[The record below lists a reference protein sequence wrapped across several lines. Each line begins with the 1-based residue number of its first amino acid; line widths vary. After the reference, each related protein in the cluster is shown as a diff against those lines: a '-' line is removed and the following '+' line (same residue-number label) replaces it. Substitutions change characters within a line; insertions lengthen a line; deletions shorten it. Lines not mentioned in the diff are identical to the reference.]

1 MKKTILIFIAFAL
14 QLSAQTNITIPQL
27 NLKSVLD
34 STDLFLISQTDT
46 NYYKYQFDNLVD
58 QVEDSLNK
66 SQIAY
71 KNTANTFSGAQT
83 LSGGL
88 TSSNTTTIS
97 GPATFSNT
105 LTINGGATFN
115 ARPTLY
121 GALFD
126 AATYGLVRFN
136 DSTYFYGGQT
146 TFYNNPVVF
155 DGNSNITVYGSQNF
169 ISGGKL
175 RLPSAIYSL
184 DFSALGYVGSDGG
197 AYLSFDYGSTTGQRD
212 TIPGIRYLRSNYAG
226 LASNNAFTGTNTFSN
241 TSTFSGQSVF
251 NNRVTLNE
259 QFVNQI
265 DSVAYGVG
273 TYTLDVSNRSPLIVI
288 YGTDDAPA
296 FNDITGYHG
305 QEVTFLIHPSTYTT
319 VTFANGTSIKC
330 KNNANAVLN
339 GKDMITFINY
349 WGVWYEKSRSEN

>member
-1 MKKTILIFIAFAL
+1 MKKIILFIIAL
-14 QLSAQTNITIPQL
+14 AIQIAGQTNITVPQL
-27 NLKSVLD
+27 NAKTVLD

-46 NYYKYQFDNLVD
+46 NYYKYSFDNLID

-66 SQIAY
+66 TQIPY
-71 KNTANTFSGAQT
+71 KNVANTFTSLQT
-83 LSGGL
+83 FTGGL
-88 TSSNTTTIS
+88 TSSSTTTIS
-97 GPATFSNT
+97 GITTFSNN
-105 LTINGGATFN
+105 LNINGQTVFTS
-115 ARPTLY
+115 RPIFY
-121 GALFD
+121 GALFNS
-126 AATYGLVRFN
+126 ASYGIVNFN
-136 DSTYFYGGQT
+136 DSTYFNAGTT
-146 TFYNNPVVF
+146 TFANNPVSF
-155 DGNSNITVYGSQNF
+155 DVNSNLTVYGQISM
-169 ISGGKL
+169 ISGAKL

-184 DFSALGYVGSDGG
+184 NFSSLGYVGSDGDS
-197 AYLSFDYGSTTGQRD
+197 YLAFDYGSTTGQRD
-212 TIPGIRYLRSNYAG
+212 TIPGFRYLRSNYAG
-226 LASNNAFTGTNTFSN
+226 LASNNSFTGANTFSN

-259 QFVNQI
+259 QLVNQV
-265 DSVAYGVG
+265 DSVAYGIG